1 MQEVLNLPEV
11 PDVAFSSIDFVA
23 QCMLDRDRSDAFRR
37 AIESTVKVGDR
48 VVDVGSGSGL
58 LALFAARAG
67 AAHVLAVELDPQI
80 AEIARLNIAANG
92 FSDRISVIVGDAR
105 TFRYARGAPF
115 DVVIMEMLT
124 TGMIDESQ
132 VTAINNLHRQGVVTP
147 ETRFVP
153 LEQSTFATLAWAD
166 FQIYGLEMRM
176 VRHLWPDFRADTRV
190 LTLTEPTLLNT
201 VQFSDQTNELF
212 SSTLLFEGTAN
223 EKANSL
229 ILTSRT
235 QLTRDES
242 LEDTLTINGPVLIP
256 IGDQP
261 SHDVSSGKIEVRY
274 EFGGGFRNF
283 HSRWLQ

>member
-1 MQEVLNLPEV
+1 M
-11 PDVAFSSIDFVA
+11 
-23 QCMLDRDRSDAFRR
+23 
-37 AIESTVKVGDR
+37 
-48 VVDVGSGSGL
+48 
-58 LALFAARAG
+58 
-67 AAHVLAVELDPQI
+67 
-80 AEIARLNIAANG
+80 
-92 FSDRISVIVGDAR
+92 
-105 TFRYARGAPF
+105 
-115 DVVIMEMLT
+115 
-124 TGMIDESQ
+124 
-132 VTAINNLHRQGVVTP
+132 VTP

-153 LEQSTFATLAWAD
+153 LEHSTFPTPAWAD
-166 FQIYGLEMRM
+166 FQIYSLEMRM

-261 SHDVSSGKIEVRY
+261 SHDVSSGEIDVRN